1 MINTPKFWYK
11 KDLISK
17 FKTFLLL
24 PFSIIWILLSLIKK
38 NFAKRYKSRLKVI
51 CIGNLS
57 IGGTGKT
64 SLAIEINDLLR
75 NKFRTVFIKKNYKN
89 QIDEINLLNNKG
101 KIISSSNREDALFT
115 ASKKKYQVAILDDGL
130 QQKNIN
136 YDLKI
141 ACFNSKY
148 AFGNGYVLPAG
159 PLRENLNIIKDYDLI
174 FLNGEKKN
182 KKLLSKLKSINK
194 NLQIFEGKYKPLNLK
209 KFDLRKKYLMFCG
222 IGNPHEFEQTLV
234 KYKFNI
240 SEKIIF
246 PDHHKFSNIDLKELK
261 SNASRDN
268 LTLVTTEKDFFRLNK
283 TQRKNIKFLKIK
295 LEIKDKE
302 KLKKILISKL

>member
-1 MINTPKFWYK
+1 MNKRDADSARTRFLSFCFSNVLPISRLGLITTIGIVISLFVILITYAICIDFNLHIIKGK
-11 KDLISK
+11 KALNSKIDNLISGFINFQK
-17 FKTFLLL
+17 SKKSLPLIILMSFLCL
-24 PFSIIWILLSLIKK
+24 FGINYFEINNHVNDEFNKSSSLYKEMQFFDK
-38 NFAKRYKSRLKVI
+38 NFGGYKQVSF
-51 CIGNLS
+51 N
-57 IGGTGKT
+57 
-64 SLAIEINDLLR
+64 IEITDNLELDSVIELE
-75 NKFRTVFIKKNYKN
+75 NKIKSLGFT
-89 QIDEINLLNNKG
+89 IDF
-101 KIISSSNREDALFT
+101 SLFG
-115 ASKKKYQVAILDDGL
+115 S
-130 QQKNIN
+130 
-136 YDLKI
+136 
-141 ACFNSKY
+141 F
-148 AFGNGYVLPAG
+148 
-159 PLRENLNIIKDYDLI
+159 KD
-174 FLNGEKKN
+174 
-182 KKLLSKLKSINK
+182 LKSINK
-194 NLQIFEGKYKPLNLK
+194 NVQIFEGKYKPLNLK

>member
-1 MINTPKFWYK
+1 MKLIKPKFWETKNFISFILYPLSAITFLINATK
-11 KDLISK
+11 KFSIKKK
-17 FKTFLLL
+17 FK
-24 PFSIIWILLSLIKK
+24 IKT
-38 NFAKRYKSRLKVI
+38 I
-51 CIGNLS
+51 CIGNIF

-64 SLAIEINDLLR
+64 SLAIEINEIIR
-75 NKFRTVFIKKNYKN
+75 KKFNTVFIKKNHKN
-89 QIDEINLLNNKG
+89 QIDEINLLKNKG
-101 KIISSSNREDALFT
+101 KIISSSNRVDALAA

-141 ACFNSKY
+141 ACFNSEY
-148 AFGNGYVLPAG
+148 ALGNEYMLPAG
-159 PLRENLNIIKDYDLI
+159 PLRENLNAINNYDLI

-182 KKLLSKLKSINK
+182 KKILSKFKSINK
-194 NLQIFEGKYKPLNLK
+194 NLKIFEGKYKPLNLK
-209 KFDLRKKYLMFCG
+209 KFNLRKKYLMFCG
-222 IGNPHEFEQTLV
+222 IGNPHEFEQTLI

-240 SEKIIF
+240 SKKIIF
-246 PDHHKFSNIDLKELK
+246 PDHHKFSNIDLKKLK
-261 SNASRDN
+261 YNAIKDN
-268 LTLVTTEKDFFRLNK
+268 LTLVTTEKDYFRLNK

>member
-1 MINTPKFWYK
+1 
-11 KDLISK
+11 
-17 FKTFLLL
+17 
-24 PFSIIWILLSLIKK
+24 
-38 NFAKRYKSRLKVI
+38 
-51 CIGNLS
+51 
-57 IGGTGKT
+57 
-64 SLAIEINDLLR
+64 
-75 NKFRTVFIKKNYKN
+75 
-89 QIDEINLLNNKG
+89 
-101 KIISSSNREDALFT
+101 
-115 ASKKKYQVAILDDGL
+115 
-130 QQKNIN
+130 
-136 YDLKI
+136 
-141 ACFNSKY
+141 
-148 AFGNGYVLPAG
+148 VLPAG

-222 IGNPHEFEQTLV
+222 IGNPHEFEQTLI

>member
-1 MINTPKFWYK
+1 MKLIKPKFWETKNFISLILYPFSAITFLINSIK
-11 KDLISK
+11 KFSIK
-17 FKTFLLL
+17 KTFE
-24 PFSIIWILLSLIKK
+24 IKT
-38 NFAKRYKSRLKVI
+38 I
-51 CIGNLS
+51 CIGNIF

-64 SLAIEINDLLR
+64 SLAIEINELLR
-75 NKFRTVFIKKNYKN
+75 KKFRTVFIKKNYEN
-89 QIDEINLLNNKG
+89 QMDEMNLLKNRG
-101 KIISSSNREDALFT
+101 KIISSSKRENALSA

-136 YDLKI
+136 YNLKI

-148 AFGNGYVLPAG
+148 ALGNEYMLPAG
-159 PLRENLNIIKDYDLI
+159 PLRENLNVIKNYDLI
-174 FLNGEKKN
+174 FLSGEKKN

-209 KFDLRKKYLMFCG
+209 KFNLRKKYLMFCG

-234 KYKFNI
+234 KSKFNI
-240 SEKIIF
+240 SKKIIF
-246 PDHHKFSNIDLKELK
+246 PDHHKFSNIDLKKLK
-261 SNASRDN
+261 YNASRDN

-283 TQRKNIKFLKIK
+283 AQRKNIKFLKIK

>member
-1 MINTPKFWYK
+1 MKLIKPKFWETKNFISLILYPFSAITFLINSIK
-11 KDLISK
+11 KFSIK
-17 FKTFLLL
+17 KTFE
-24 PFSIIWILLSLIKK
+24 IKT
-38 NFAKRYKSRLKVI
+38 I
-51 CIGNLS
+51 CIGNIF

-64 SLAIEINDLLR
+64 SLAIEINELLR
-75 NKFRTVFIKKNYKN
+75 KKFRTVFIKKNYEN
-89 QIDEINLLNNKG
+89 QMDEMNLLKNRG
-101 KIISSSNREDALFT
+101 KIISSSKRENALSA

-136 YDLKI
+136 YNLKI

-148 AFGNGYVLPAG
+148 ALGNEYMLPAG
-159 PLRENLNIIKDYDLI
+159 PLRENLNVIKNYDLI
-174 FLNGEKKN
+174 FLSGEKKN
-182 KKLLSKLKSINK
+182 KKLLLKLKSINK

-209 KFDLRKKYLMFCG
+209 KFNLRKKYLMFCG

-234 KYKFNI
+234 KSKFNI
-240 SEKIIF
+240 SKKIIF
-246 PDHHKFSNIDLKELK
+246 PDHHKFSNIDLKKLK
-261 SNASRDN
+261 YNASRDN

-283 TQRKNIKFLKIK
+283 AQRKNIKFLKIK

>member
-1 MINTPKFWYK
+1 MKLIKPKFWESK
-11 KDLISK
+11 NFIS
-17 FKTFLLL
+17 FILYPLSAITFLINFTKK
-24 PFSIIWILLSLIKK
+24 FSIKK
-38 NFAKRYKSRLKVI
+38 NFEIKSI
-51 CIGNLS
+51 CIGNIF

-75 NKFRTVFIKKNYKN
+75 KKFRTVFIKKNYKN

-246 PDHHKFSNIDLKELK
+246 PDHHKFSNFDLKELK